1 MCLDFTSAG
10 PWSEKAFT
18 PGRGNAEGD
27 RAVIDTASNLCHD
40 ARMKRIVL
48 LSLLLFACRDTRPHG
63 VTIARSG
70 KASARIVVLTVGVAI
85 KETGPAE
92 TVKQF
97 GEVYAFSPEVL
108 EVRRDQPT
116 QITFWNLQPDDEHDF
131 MLTDPMNKVLLQT
144 KFAPL
149 SKTTYVMTF
158 HDNGIFPFFCT
169 MHQPAMSGQI
179 VVSGGS

>member
-1 MCLDFTSAG
+1 M
-10 PWSEKAFT
+10 
-18 PGRGNAEGD
+18 R
-27 RAVIDTASNLCHD
+27 
-40 ARMKRIVL
+40 RIAL
-48 LSLLLFACRDTRPHG
+48 LSLLLFACHDSRQHG

-70 KASARIVVLTVGVAI
+70 NAGARVVVLTIGVAI
-85 KETGPAE
+85 KETGPAA

-108 EVRRDQPT
+108 AVRRDQPT
-116 QITFWNLQPDDEHDF
+116 AITFWNLQADDEHDF
-131 MLTDPMNKVLLQT
+131 MLTDPANNVLLQT

-158 HDNGIFPFFCT
+158 HDDGIFRFYCT

-179 VVSGGS
+179 IVTP